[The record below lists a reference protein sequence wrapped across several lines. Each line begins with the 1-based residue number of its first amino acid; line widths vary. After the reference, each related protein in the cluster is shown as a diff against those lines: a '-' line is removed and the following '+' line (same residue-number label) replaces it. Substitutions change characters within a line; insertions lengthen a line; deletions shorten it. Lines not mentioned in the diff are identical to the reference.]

1 MKLPRLHLPSLLTGL
16 GLGALAFL
24 TLGNAATVRGPARS
38 IEYRIV
44 DDPDE
49 KRLEE
54 LAKDGWEYAG
64 YLGQGTKG
72 SGNDQTLWQH
82 TGE

>member
-16 GLGALAFL
+16 GLGVLALV
-24 TLGNAATVRGPARS
+24 TLSNSAPVRAVD
-38 IEYRIV
+38 YKIV
-44 DDPDE
+44 DDVDE
-49 KRLEE
+49 KDLAD

-72 SGNDQTLWQH
+72 SGNDQTLWRLS
-82 TGE
+82 GR